1 MQPQGQ
7 PHGPCLRLGEP
18 VPPFE
23 AISHLGPVKFTDYR
37 GKWLVLFSYPADFTP
52 VCTSEVVAFSRIYD
66 GLKNLGCAL
75 LALSTDSVDT
85 HLPWLQAIE
94 NWMGEV
100 IRFPVIGDANGKLA
114 RAYGLVM
121 PNLSPTQAARCTL
134 IIDEEQVLQAFTV
147 YPPNVGRNTE
157 EVLRLVKALQT
168 TGGKNVATPANWQPD
183 DRLILLPGPA
193 AKC

>member
-7 PHGPCLRLGEP
+7 PHSTCLRLGEP

-23 AISHLGPVKFTDYR
+23 AISHLGPVKLADYR

-52 VCTSEVVAFSRIYD
+52 VCTSEVVAFSRIHD
-66 GLKNLGCAL
+66 GLKSQGCAL
-75 LALSTDSVDT
+75 LGLSTDSVAQ

-114 RAYGLVM
+114 HAYGLVM
-121 PNLSPTQAARCTL
+121 PGLSPLQAARCTL
-134 IIDEEQVLQAFTV
+134 VIDPDQVLQAFIA
-147 YPPNVGRNTE
+147 YPSNVGRDVE

-168 TGGKNVATPANWQPD
+168 TQGKHVATPANWQPD
-183 DRLILLPGPA
+183 DLLISLSTPA
-193 AKC
+193 ANC